1 MPPRGSAQ
9 DNLLEEIHRRERSER
24 LAFASLFARIV
35 GRALHVRD
43 DYLETMLSAY
53 KDELT
58 QVTYTP
64 EYRKKQRER
73 KKATTAH
80 EARKKAAD
88 DELLKKLDRLTVK
101 DDDMPS
107 PKKVGARRK

>member
-9 DNLLEEIHRRERSER
+9 DNLIDEIHRRDRSER

-43 DYLETMLSAY
+43 DYLEAMLNAY

-58 QVTYTP
+58 QYTYTP

-73 KKATTAH
+73 KKATTAI
-80 EARKKAAD
+80 ATRKKAAD
-88 DELLKKLDRLTVK
+88 DLLLKKLDRLTVK
-101 DDDMPS
+101 DEDLPP
-107 PKKVGARRK
+107 PKKASARRR